1 MNMLH
6 IAAALCLV
14 LSSSV
19 AAAGVGQPPDGF
31 VRLYGELG
39 DVPCRPGRPIVLVFF
54 TTACPTC
61 WDDLFEVRF
70 FIEEQGLE
78 FELVGVTRDSESA
91 VRAFLGKYGFPGPV
105 VRDARKRLFRAY
117 AVEAEPF
124 TVVINDGR
132 VVYRDDSFLG
142 FKSRREELKKWMM
155 RHAGRFISA

>member
-1 MNMLH
+1 MNMLR

-61 WDDLFEVRF
+61 WDDLFEVRS
-70 FIEEQGLE
+70 FIEE
-78 FELVGVTRDSESA
+78 RDSSSSSSA
-91 VRAFLGKYGFPGPV
+91 SPGIPSPPSGLSSGNTASPGPLSGTPESGCSGPMPS
-105 VRDARKRLFRAY
+105 RPSRSRL
-117 AVEAEPF
+117 
-124 TVVINDGR
+124 
-132 VVYRDDSFLG
+132 
-142 FKSRREELKKWMM
+142 
-155 RHAGRFISA
+155 